1 MKRSRGSYILVVE
14 DEKDIRELIRYNL
27 RQENF
32 EVTGVATGPK
42 ALKAIKRRTPI
53 LILLDLMLPGIS
65 GLDLCRIL
73 KDSPTNCDIPI
84 IMVTAKGEDVDVVK
98 GLEYGA
104 DDYITKPFSPKV
116 LVARV
121 KSLLRRQSANGP
133 NEGEVLRYKDLTIHP
148 GRFEVIAGGSVLSL
162 THTEFQILHFLACR
176 PGWVYTR
183 YQIIDGVRGRDYIV
197 TDRSVDVTIV
207 SLRKKLGSRSDCI
220 RTVRGVGYK
229 FVEPA

>member
-1 MKRSRGSYILVVE
+1 MKRNRSNYILVVE

-27 RQENF
+27 RQEDF

-65 GLDLCRIL
+65 GLELCRTL
-73 KDSPTNCDIPI
+73 KDSPTNRDIPI
-84 IMVTAKGEDVDVVK
+84 IMITAKSEDVDVVK
-98 GLEYGA
+98 GLDYGA

-116 LVARV
+116 MVARV
-121 KSLLRRQSANGP
+121 KALLRRQSVNRP
-133 NEGEVLRYKDLTIHP
+133 NESEVLSYKDLTIHP
-148 GRFEVIAGGSVLSL
+148 GRFEVIADGLVLNL
-162 THTEFQILHFLACR
+162 THTEFQILHFLARR

-207 SLRKKLGSRSDCI
+207 SLRKKLRDRSDCI

-229 FVEPA
+229 FIKPA